1 MRERLKNLN
10 YVNVGLD
17 NRQQDCALPT
27 EGIMTYRTLVGAP

>member
-17 NRQQDCALPT
+17 NDGSKIVLYQPKGL
-27 EGIMTYRTLVGAP
+27 